1 MSRRTERLNHL
12 LRQEITELLQREAK
26 DPRLSVMVSVTRVSV
41 SADLHFAKVF
51 VSVLGTEEEKKGLLA
66 GLHAASGF
74 LRRELASRLSL
85 RYTPDLSFVYD
96 DTMEQAGKVIQLIDQ
111 VSSSEVETQEKG
123 ER

>member
-41 SADLHFAKVF
+41 SADMHFAKVF

-111 VSSSEVETQEKG
+111 VSSSETKTQGQG

>member
-41 SADLHFAKVF
+41 SADMHFAKVF

-96 DTMEQAGKVIQLIDQ
+96 DTMEQAGKVIQLIDE
-111 VSSSEVETQEKG
+111 VSSSETRTQGQG

>member
-12 LRQEITELLQREAK
+12 LRQEITQLLQREAK

-41 SADLHFAKVF
+41 SADMHFAKVF

-74 LRRELASRLSL
+74 LRRELAGRLSL

-96 DTMEQAGKVIQLIDQ
+96 DTMEQAGKVIRLIDQ
-111 VSSSEVETQEKG
+111 VSYNETKTQGQG

>member
-26 DPRLSVMVSVTRVSV
+26 DPRLSVMVSITRVAV
-41 SADLHFAKVF
+41 SADMHYAKVY
-51 VSVLGTEEEKKGLLA
+51 VSVMGTEEEKKGLLA

-74 LRRELASRLSL
+74 LRRELASRLTL
-85 RYTPDLSFVYD
+85 RYTPELTFAYD

-111 VSSSEVETQEKG
+111 VSSGEAKTREKG

>member
-12 LRQEITELLQREAK
+12 LRQEITDLLQREAK
-26 DPRLSVMVSVTRVSV
+26 DPRLSVMVSITRVSV
-41 SADLHFAKVF
+41 SADMHYAKVF
-51 VSVLGTEEEKKGLLA
+51 VSVMGTEEEKKGLLA

-111 VSSSEVETQEKG
+111 VRSSETKTQGQG

>member
-12 LRQEITELLQREAK
+12 LRQEITDLLQREAK

-41 SADLHFAKVF
+41 SADMHFAKVF

-74 LRRELASRLSL
+74 LRRELARRLSL

-111 VSSSEVETQEKG
+111 VSSSETKTQGQG

>member
-41 SADLHFAKVF
+41 SSDMHYAKVF
-51 VSVLGTEEEKKGLLA
+51 VSVMGTEDEKKGVLA
-66 GLHAASGF
+66 ALHSASGF
-74 LRRELASRLSL
+74 LRRELSGRLRL
-85 RYTPDLSFVYD
+85 RYTPDLSFSYD

-111 VSSSEVETQEKG
+111 VSSSEAKTQESG
-123 ER
+123 EC

>member
-26 DPRLSVMVSVTRVSV
+26 DPRLAVMVSVTRVSV
-41 SADLHFAKVF
+41 SADLHYAKVF
-51 VSVLGTEEEKKGLLA
+51 VSVMGTEEEKKGLVV

-74 LRRELASRLSL
+74 LRRELAGRLTL
-85 RYTPDLSFVYD
+85 RHTPELVFVYD
-96 DTMEQAGKVIQLIDQ
+96 DTMEQAGKVLQLIDQ
-111 VSSSEVETQEKG
+111 VRASESGVQDAG

>member
-26 DPRLSVMVSVTRVSV
+26 DPRLAVMVSVTRVSV
-41 SADLHFAKVF
+41 SADLQHAKVF
-51 VSVLGTEEEKKGLLA
+51 VSVMGTDEEKKGLLA

-74 LRRELASRLSL
+74 LRRELASRLTL
-85 RYTPDLSFVYD
+85 RHTPELAFVYD

-111 VSSSEVETQEKG
+111 VRASEAGTQETG

>member
-41 SADLHFAKVF
+41 SADMHYARVF
-51 VSVLGTEEEKKGLLA
+51 VSVMGTEEEKKGLLA
-66 GLHAASGF
+66 GLRAASGF
-74 LRRELASRLSL
+74 LRRELASRLTL
-85 RYTPDLSFVYD
+85 RHTPDLSFVYD

-111 VSSSEVETQEKG
+111 VSSSEAETQEKG

>member
-1 MSRRTERLNHL
+1 MTRRTERLNHL

-26 DPRLSVMVSVTRVSV
+26 DPRLAVMVSVTRVSV
-41 SADLHFAKVF
+41 SADLHYAKVF
-51 VSVLGTEEEKKGLLA
+51 VSVMGTEEEKKGLLA

-74 LRRELASRLSL
+74 LRRELAGRLTL
-85 RYTPDLSFVYD
+85 RHTPELTFVYD

-111 VSSSEVETQEKG
+111 VRASEAGTQETG

>member
-41 SADLHFAKVF
+41 SADLHYAKVF
-51 VSVLGTEEEKKGLLA
+51 VSVMGTEEEKKGLVV

-74 LRRELASRLSL
+74 LRRELAGRLTL
-85 RYTPDLSFVYD
+85 RHTPELVFVYD
-96 DTMEQAGKVIQLIDQ
+96 DTMERAGKVIELIDQ
-111 VSSSEVETQEKG
+111 VRTSESGVQETG